1 LDLLLQ
7 CYDRS
12 QKSNSAYR
20 GGNDETL
27 GRHATLQL
35 VALVWDGVAGA
46 PVASLAQ
53 SRGSRRSS
61 MLSRGR
67 VCAANARAVFADD
80 IKSLARGAGI
90 EDTGTALRNVPRK
103 PQWGHVLKTP
113 RPVVRYCC

>member
-1 LDLLLQ
+1 MLAGAFVCPGSMMRNNSKPHLDLLLQ

-20 GGNDETL
+20 GGNNETL

-35 VALVWDGVAGA
+35 VAPVWDGVAGA

-61 MLSRGR
+61 MLSHSRM
-67 VCAANARAVFADD
+67 CCNTRAVFQTTS
-80 IKSLARGAGI
+80 KSLARGAGI
-90 EDTGTALRNVPRK
+90 VRLNAFCIRLR
-103 PQWGHVLKTP
+103 
-113 RPVVRYCC
+113 